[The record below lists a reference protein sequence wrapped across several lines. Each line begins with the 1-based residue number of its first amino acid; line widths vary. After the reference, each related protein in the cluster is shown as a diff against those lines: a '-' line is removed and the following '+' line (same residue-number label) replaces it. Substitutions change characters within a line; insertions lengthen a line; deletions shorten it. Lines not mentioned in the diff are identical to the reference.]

1 LISKRSRTR
10 EGPPTGDLI
19 HSVQDFD
26 SGTGLAIVSVYK
38 RSEMIALAEALSR
51 ATGIEIN
58 VEALQRILLFC
69 GAGLLISLLLII
81 DGLDLA
87 AAFY

>member
-1 LISKRSRTR
+1 MVSK
-10 EGPPTGDLI
+10 
-19 HSVQDFD
+19 
-26 SGTGLAIVSVYK
+26 YK
-38 RSEMIALAEALSR
+38 RSGMVALAEALSG
-51 ATGIEIN
+51 ATGIEID

-81 DGLDLA
+81 DGLDLG